1 MQKNSFFKKVT
12 LVEKVVGILFPDKFQ
27 GSKLP
32 LNSKGFVL
40 GRFKILIDQRLPP
53 SKPKDDLNSHQ
64 MWPK

>member
-12 LVEKVVGILFPDKFQ
+12 IREKVVGILFPDKFQ

-32 LNSKGFVL
+32 LNSVGLCWVV
-40 GRFKILIDQRLPP
+40 FKILSDQRLPP